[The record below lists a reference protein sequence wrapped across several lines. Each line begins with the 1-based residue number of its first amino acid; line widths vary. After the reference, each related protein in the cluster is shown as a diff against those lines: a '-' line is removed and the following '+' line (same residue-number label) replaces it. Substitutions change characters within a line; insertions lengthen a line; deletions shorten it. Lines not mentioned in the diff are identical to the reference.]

1 MNKPATIGVVSLGCP
16 KAGSDTEQILT
27 RLRAEGYDI
36 SGSYQDADLVVVN
49 TCGFIDAAKEES
61 LQTILQMAEFKKTGR
76 CRGLI
81 VAGCLG
87 QRYQQELL
95 DEMPEVEVILG
106 TAAWGRIQEAEAAA
120 LEGRRA
126 LFIDS
131 LTTLYDEKTPRI
143 STMPSYSAYVKVAE
157 GCSNCCTY
165 CVIPS
170 VRGAFRSRPIE
181 SVVEEVRHLAQKGV
195 REINLVAQD
204 TTSYGKDLYGQPNLV
219 ALLKELAVIDGVEWI
234 RLLYCYPRYFT
245 DELIAYMASEPKICR
260 YVDLPLQ
267 HIHDGVLQAM
277 NRRDRQADIDLLLQK
292 IRQAMPDV
300 VLRTSFIVGFPG
312 ETEEQFAFLEQWL
325 ETARFD
331 HVGVFT
337 YSQEEGTAAG
347 AMAEQVPEEVKQERY
362 HRLMA
367 LQSKISE
374 EINRSLE
381 GRELEVI
388 VTGLD
393 ETRPEVILARSY
405 REAPDV
411 DGQIYVET
419 SGQDGLKVGDSLKV
433 RIAQGFSYDL
443 VAEIVD

>member
-1 MNKPATIGVVSLGCP
+1 MIKAGFVSLGCV
-16 KAGSDTEQILT
+16 KNLVDTEVMLGLLQDGGVELIDDPAEADIL
-27 RLRAEGYDI
+27 
-36 SGSYQDADLVVVN
+36 VVN

-95 DEMPEVEVILG
+95 DEMPEVDVILG
-106 TAAWGRIQEAEAAA
+106 TAAWGRIQEAVAAA

-234 RLLYCYPRYFT
+234 RLL
-245 DELIAYMASEPKICR
+245 
-260 YVDLPLQ
+260 
-267 HIHDGVLQAM
+267 
-277 NRRDRQADIDLLLQK
+277 
-292 IRQAMPDV
+292 
-300 VLRTSFIVGFPG
+300 
-312 ETEEQFAFLEQWL
+312 
-325 ETARFD
+325 
-331 HVGVFT
+331 
-337 YSQEEGTAAG
+337 
-347 AMAEQVPEEVKQERY
+347 
-362 HRLMA
+362 
-367 LQSKISE
+367 
-374 EINRSLE
+374 
-381 GRELEVI
+381 
-388 VTGLD
+388 
-393 ETRPEVILARSY
+393 
-405 REAPDV
+405 
-411 DGQIYVET
+411 
-419 SGQDGLKVGDSLKV
+419 
-433 RIAQGFSYDL
+433 
-443 VAEIVD
+443 

>member
-1 MNKPATIGVVSLGCP
+1 MIKAGFVSLGCV
-16 KAGSDTEQILT
+16 KNLVDTEVMLGLLQDGGVELIDDPAEADIL
-27 RLRAEGYDI
+27 
-36 SGSYQDADLVVVN
+36 VVN

-95 DEMPEVEVILG
+95 DEMPEVDVILG
-106 TAAWGRIQEAEAAA
+106 TAAWGRIQEAVAAA

-219 ALLKELAVIDGVEWI
+219 ALLTELAVIEGVEWI

-347 AMAEQVPEEVKQERY
+347 AMAEQVPDEVKQERY

>member
-1 MNKPATIGVVSLGCP
+1 MIKAGFVSLGCV
-16 KAGSDTEQILT
+16 KNLVDTEVMLGLLQDGGVELIDDPAEADIL
-27 RLRAEGYDI
+27 
-36 SGSYQDADLVVVN
+36 VVN

-95 DEMPEVEVILG
+95 DEMPEVDVILG
-106 TAAWGRIQEAEAAA
+106 TAAWGRIQEAVAAA

-219 ALLKELAVIDGVEWI
+219 ALLTELAVIEGVEWI

-245 DELIAYMASEPKICR
+245 DELIAYMTSEPKICR

-347 AMAEQVPEEVKQERY
+347 AMAEQVPDEVKQERY

-381 GRELEVI
+381 GRELQVI

-393 ETRPEVILARSY
+393 EERSEVILARSY

>member
-1 MNKPATIGVVSLGCP
+1 MIKAGFVSLGCV
-16 KAGSDTEQILT
+16 KNLVDTEVMLGLLQDGGVELIDDPAEADIL
-27 RLRAEGYDI
+27 
-36 SGSYQDADLVVVN
+36 VVN

-95 DEMPEVEVILG
+95 DEMPEVDVILG
-106 TAAWGRIQEAEAAA
+106 TAAWGRIQEAVAAA

-181 SVVEEVRHLAQKGV
+181 SVVEEVRHLAHKGV

>member
-1 MNKPATIGVVSLGCP
+1 MIKAGFVSLGCV
-16 KAGSDTEQILT
+16 KNLVDTEVMLGLLQDGGVELIDDPAEADIL
-27 RLRAEGYDI
+27 
-36 SGSYQDADLVVVN
+36 VVN

-95 DEMPEVEVILG
+95 DEMPEVDVILG
-106 TAAWGRIQEAEAAA
+106 TAAWGRIQEAVAAA

-181 SVVEEVRHLAQKGV
+181 SVVEEVRHLAHKGV

-219 ALLKELAVIDGVEWI
+219 ALLTELAAIEGVEWI

-347 AMAEQVPEEVKQERY
+347 AMAEQVPDEVKQERY

-381 GRELEVI
+381 GRELQVI

>member
-1 MNKPATIGVVSLGCP
+1 MIKAGFVSLGCV
-16 KAGSDTEQILT
+16 KNLVDTEVMLGLLQDGGVELIDDPAEADIL
-27 RLRAEGYDI
+27 
-36 SGSYQDADLVVVN
+36 VVN

-95 DEMPEVEVILG
+95 DEMPEVDVILG
-106 TAAWGRIQEAEAAA
+106 TAAWGRIQEAVAAA

-181 SVVEEVRHLAQKGV
+181 SVVEEVRHLAHKGV

-393 ETRPEVILARSY
+393 EERSEVILARSY

>member
-1 MNKPATIGVVSLGCP
+1 MIKAGFVSLGCV
-16 KAGSDTEQILT
+16 KNLVDTEVMLGLLQDGGVELIDNPAEADIL
-27 RLRAEGYDI
+27 
-36 SGSYQDADLVVVN
+36 VVN

-95 DEMPEVEVILG
+95 DEMPEVDVILG
-106 TAAWGRIQEAEAAA
+106 TAAWGRIQEAVAVV

-131 LTTLYDEKTPRI
+131 LTTLYDEKTPRV

-181 SVVEEVRHLAQKGV
+181 SIVEEVRRLAGQGV

-219 ALLKELAVIDGVEWI
+219 ALLKELAAVDGVEWI

-267 HIHDGVLQAM
+267 HIHDTILQAM
-277 NRRDRQADIDLLLQK
+277 NRRDRQADIEMLLQK

-312 ETEEQFAFLEQWL
+312 ETEAQFAFLEQWL
-325 ETARFD
+325 EKARFD

-337 YSQEEGTAAG
+337 YSQEEGTVAG
-347 AMAEQVPEEVKQERY
+347 SMEAQVPEEVKQERY

-381 GRELEVI
+381 GRELAVI

-393 ETRPEVILARSY
+393 EERPEVILARSY

-419 SGQDGLKVGDSLKV
+419 SGQEGLKVGDSLNV

-443 VAEIVD
+443 VAEIVE

>member
-1 MNKPATIGVVSLGCP
+1 MIKAGFVSLGCV
-16 KAGSDTEQILT
+16 KNLVDTEVMLGLLQDGGVELIDDPAEADIL
-27 RLRAEGYDI
+27 
-36 SGSYQDADLVVVN
+36 VVN

-95 DEMPEVEVILG
+95 DEMPEVDVILG
-106 TAAWGRIQEAEAAA
+106 TAAWGRIQEAVAAA

-181 SVVEEVRHLAQKGV
+181 SVVEEVRHLAHKGV

-381 GRELEVI
+381 GRELQVI

-393 ETRPEVILARSY
+393 EERSEVILARSY

>member
-1 MNKPATIGVVSLGCP
+1 MIKAGFVSLGCV
-16 KAGSDTEQILT
+16 KNLVDTEVMLGLLQDGGVELIDDPAEADIL
-27 RLRAEGYDI
+27 
-36 SGSYQDADLVVVN
+36 VVN

-95 DEMPEVEVILG
+95 DEMPEVDVILG
-106 TAAWGRIQEAEAAA
+106 TAAWGRIQEAVAAA

-181 SVVEEVRHLAQKGV
+181 SVVEEVRHLAHKGV

-347 AMAEQVPEEVKQERY
+347 AMAEQVPDEVKQERY

-381 GRELEVI
+381 GRELQVI

>member
-1 MNKPATIGVVSLGCP
+1 MIKAGFVSLGCV
-16 KAGSDTEQILT
+16 KNLVDTEVMLGLLQDGGVELIDDPAEADIL
-27 RLRAEGYDI
+27 
-36 SGSYQDADLVVVN
+36 VVN

-95 DEMPEVEVILG
+95 DEMPEVDVILG
-106 TAAWGRIQEAEAAA
+106 TAAWGRIQEAVAVA

-181 SVVEEVRHLAQKGV
+181 SVVEEVRRLAQKGV

-219 ALLKELAVIDGVEWI
+219 ALLKELAAIEGVEWI

-267 HIHDGVLQAM
+267 HIHDTVLQAM

-312 ETEEQFAFLEQWL
+312 ETEAQFAFLEQWL

-337 YSQEEGTAAG
+337 YSQEEGTVAG
-347 AMAEQVPEEVKQERY
+347 AMAEQVPDEVKQERY

-419 SGQDGLKVGDSLKV
+419 SGQEGLKVGDSLKV

>member
-1 MNKPATIGVVSLGCP
+1 MIKAGFVSLGCV
-16 KAGSDTEQILT
+16 KNLVDTEVMLGLLQDGGVELIDDPAEADIL
-27 RLRAEGYDI
+27 
-36 SGSYQDADLVVVN
+36 VVN

-95 DEMPEVEVILG
+95 DEMPEVDVILG
-106 TAAWGRIQEAEAAA
+106 TAAWGRIQEAVAAA

-181 SVVEEVRHLAQKGV
+181 SVVEEVRHLAHKGV

-219 ALLKELAVIDGVEWI
+219 ALLTELAAIEGVEWI

>member
-1 MNKPATIGVVSLGCP
+1 MIKAGFVSLGCV
-16 KAGSDTEQILT
+16 KNLVDTEVMLGLLQDGGVELIDDPAEADIL
-27 RLRAEGYDI
+27 
-36 SGSYQDADLVVVN
+36 VVN

-95 DEMPEVEVILG
+95 DEMPEVDVILG
-106 TAAWGRIQEAEAAA
+106 TAAWGRIQEAVAAA

-219 ALLKELAVIDGVEWI
+219 ALLTELAAIEGVEWI

-347 AMAEQVPEEVKQERY
+347 AMAEQVPDEVKQERY

-381 GRELEVI
+381 GRELQVI

-393 ETRPEVILARSY
+393 EERSEVILARSY

>member
-1 MNKPATIGVVSLGCP
+1 MIKAGFVSLGCV
-16 KAGSDTEQILT
+16 KNLVDTEVMLGLLQDGGVELIDDPAEADIL
-27 RLRAEGYDI
+27 
-36 SGSYQDADLVVVN
+36 VVN

-95 DEMPEVEVILG
+95 DEMPEVDVILG
-106 TAAWGRIQEAEAAA
+106 TAAWGRIQEAVAAA

-381 GRELEVI
+381 GRELQVI

-393 ETRPEVILARSY
+393 EERSEVILARSY

>member
-1 MNKPATIGVVSLGCP
+1 MIKAGFVSLGCV
-16 KAGSDTEQILT
+16 KNLVDTEVMLGLLQDGGVELIDDPAEADIL
-27 RLRAEGYDI
+27 
-36 SGSYQDADLVVVN
+36 VVN

-95 DEMPEVEVILG
+95 DEMPEVDVILG
-106 TAAWGRIQEAEAAA
+106 TAAWGRIQEAVAAA

-219 ALLKELAVIDGVEWI
+219 ALLTELAAIEGVEWI

-347 AMAEQVPEEVKQERY
+347 AMAEQVPDEVKQERY

-381 GRELEVI
+381 GRELQVI

>member
-1 MNKPATIGVVSLGCP
+1 MIKAGFVSLGCV
-16 KAGSDTEQILT
+16 KNLVDTEVMLGLLQDGGVELIDDPAEADIL
-27 RLRAEGYDI
+27 
-36 SGSYQDADLVVVN
+36 VVN

-95 DEMPEVEVILG
+95 DEMPEVDVILG
-106 TAAWGRIQEAEAAA
+106 TAAWGRIQEAVAAA

-181 SVVEEVRHLAQKGV
+181 SVVEEVRHLAHKGV

-347 AMAEQVPEEVKQERY
+347 AMAEQVPDEVKQERY

-381 GRELEVI
+381 GRELQVI

-393 ETRPEVILARSY
+393 EERSEVILARSY

>member
-1 MNKPATIGVVSLGCP
+1 MIKAGFVSLGCV
-16 KAGSDTEQILT
+16 KNLVDTEVMLGLLQDGGVELIDDPAEADIL
-27 RLRAEGYDI
+27 
-36 SGSYQDADLVVVN
+36 VVN

-95 DEMPEVEVILG
+95 DEMPEVDVILG
-106 TAAWGRIQEAEAAA
+106 TAAWGRIQEAVAAA

-204 TTSYGKDLYGQPNLV
+204 TTSYGKDLYGQPSLV

-347 AMAEQVPEEVKQERY
+347 AMAEQVPDEVKQERY

-381 GRELEVI
+381 GRELQVI

>member
-1 MNKPATIGVVSLGCP
+1 MIKAGFVSLGCV
-16 KAGSDTEQILT
+16 KNLVDTEVMLGLLQDGGVELIDDPAEADIL
-27 RLRAEGYDI
+27 
-36 SGSYQDADLVVVN
+36 VVN

-95 DEMPEVEVILG
+95 DEMPEVDVILG
-106 TAAWGRIQEAEAAA
+106 TAAWGRIQEAVAAA

-219 ALLKELAVIDGVEWI
+219 ALLTELAVIEGVEWI

-347 AMAEQVPEEVKQERY
+347 AMAEQVPDEVKQERY

-381 GRELEVI
+381 GRELQVI

>member
-1 MNKPATIGVVSLGCP
+1 M
-16 KAGSDTEQILT
+16 
-27 RLRAEGYDI
+27 
-36 SGSYQDADLVVVN
+36 
-49 TCGFIDAAKEES
+49 
-61 LQTILQMAEFKKTGR
+61 
-76 CRGLI
+76 
-81 VAGCLG
+81 
-87 QRYQQELL
+87 
-95 DEMPEVEVILG
+95 
-106 TAAWGRIQEAEAAA
+106 
-120 LEGRRA
+120 
-126 LFIDS
+126 
-131 LTTLYDEKTPRI
+131 
-143 STMPSYSAYVKVAE
+143 
-157 GCSNCCTY
+157 
-165 CVIPS
+165 
-170 VRGAFRSRPIE
+170 
-181 SVVEEVRHLAQKGV
+181 EEVRHLAQKGV

>member
-1 MNKPATIGVVSLGCP
+1 MIKAGFVSLGCV
-16 KAGSDTEQILT
+16 KNLVDTEVMLGLLQDGGVELIDDPAEADIL
-27 RLRAEGYDI
+27 
-36 SGSYQDADLVVVN
+36 VVN

-95 DEMPEVEVILG
+95 DEMPEVDVILG
-106 TAAWGRIQEAEAAA
+106 TAAWGRIQEAVAAA

-219 ALLKELAVIDGVEWI
+219 ALLKEMAVIEGVEWI

-381 GRELEVI
+381 GRELQVI

-393 ETRPEVILARSY
+393 EERSEVILARSY

>member
-1 MNKPATIGVVSLGCP
+1 MIKAGFVSLGCV
-16 KAGSDTEQILT
+16 KNLVDTEVMLGLLQDGGVELIDDPAEADIL
-27 RLRAEGYDI
+27 
-36 SGSYQDADLVVVN
+36 VVN

-95 DEMPEVEVILG
+95 DEMPEVDVILG
-106 TAAWGRIQEAEAAA
+106 TAAWGRIQEAVAAA

-381 GRELEVI
+381 GRELQVI

>member
-1 MNKPATIGVVSLGCP
+1 MIKAGFVSLGCV
-16 KAGSDTEQILT
+16 KNLVDTEVMLGLLQDGGVELIDDPAEADIL
-27 RLRAEGYDI
+27 
-36 SGSYQDADLVVVN
+36 VVN

-95 DEMPEVEVILG
+95 DEMPEVDVILG
-106 TAAWGRIQEAEAAA
+106 TAAWGRIQEAVAVA

-181 SVVEEVRHLAQKGV
+181 SVVEEVRRLAQKGV

-219 ALLKELAVIDGVEWI
+219 ALLKELAAIEGVEWI

-267 HIHDGVLQAM
+267 HIHDAVLQAM

-312 ETEEQFAFLEQWL
+312 ETEAQFAFLEQWL

-337 YSQEEGTAAG
+337 YSQEEGTVAG
-347 AMAEQVPEEVKQERY
+347 AMAEQVPDEVKQERY

-419 SGQDGLKVGDSLKV
+419 SGQEGLKVGDSLKV

>member
-1 MNKPATIGVVSLGCP
+1 MIKAGFVSLGCV
-16 KAGSDTEQILT
+16 KNLVDTEVMLGLLQDGGVELIEDPAEADIL
-27 RLRAEGYDI
+27 
-36 SGSYQDADLVVVN
+36 VVN

-95 DEMPEVEVILG
+95 DEMPEVDVILG
-106 TAAWGRIQEAEAAA
+106 TAAWGRIQEAVAAA

-181 SVVEEVRHLAQKGV
+181 SVVEEVRHLAHKGV

>member
-1 MNKPATIGVVSLGCP
+1 MIKAGFVSLGCV
-16 KAGSDTEQILT
+16 KNLVDTEVMLGLLQDGGVELIDDPAEADIL
-27 RLRAEGYDI
+27 
-36 SGSYQDADLVVVN
+36 VVN

-95 DEMPEVEVILG
+95 DEMPEVDVILG
-106 TAAWGRIQEAEAAA
+106 TAAWGRIQEAVAAA

-219 ALLKELAVIDGVEWI
+219 ALLTELAVIEGVEWI

>member
-1 MNKPATIGVVSLGCP
+1 MIKAGFVSLGCV
-16 KAGSDTEQILT
+16 KNLVDTEVMLGLLQDGGVELIDDPAEADIL
-27 RLRAEGYDI
+27 
-36 SGSYQDADLVVVN
+36 VVN

-95 DEMPEVEVILG
+95 DEMPEVDVILG
-106 TAAWGRIQEAEAAA
+106 TAAWGRIQEAVAAA

-181 SVVEEVRHLAQKGV
+181 SVVEEVRRLAQKGV

-219 ALLKELAVIDGVEWI
+219 ALLKELAAIEGVEWI

-267 HIHDGVLQAM
+267 HIHDTVLQAM

-312 ETEEQFAFLEQWL
+312 ETEAQFAFLEQWL

-337 YSQEEGTAAG
+337 YSQEEGTVAG
-347 AMAEQVPEEVKQERY
+347 AMAEQVPDEVKQERY

-419 SGQDGLKVGDSLKV
+419 SGQEGLKVGDSLKV

>member
-1 MNKPATIGVVSLGCP
+1 MIKAGFVSLGCV
-16 KAGSDTEQILT
+16 KNLVDTEVMLGLLQDGGVELIDDPAEADIL
-27 RLRAEGYDI
+27 
-36 SGSYQDADLVVVN
+36 VVN

-95 DEMPEVEVILG
+95 DEMPEVDVILG
-106 TAAWGRIQEAEAAA
+106 TAAWGRIQEAVAAA

-347 AMAEQVPEEVKQERY
+347 AMAEQVPDEVKQERY

-381 GRELEVI
+381 GRELQVI

>member
-1 MNKPATIGVVSLGCP
+1 MIKAGFVSLGCV
-16 KAGSDTEQILT
+16 KNLVDTEVMLGLLQDGGVELIDNPAEADIL
-27 RLRAEGYDI
+27 
-36 SGSYQDADLVVVN
+36 VVN

-95 DEMPEVEVILG
+95 DEMPEVDVILG
-106 TAAWGRIQEAEAAA
+106 TAAWGRIQEAVAVV

-131 LTTLYDEKTPRI
+131 LTTLYDEKTPRV

-181 SVVEEVRHLAQKGV
+181 SIVEEVRRLAGQGV

-219 ALLKELAVIDGVEWI
+219 ALLKELAAVDGVEWI

-267 HIHDGVLQAM
+267 HIHDTILQAM
-277 NRRDRQADIDLLLQK
+277 NRRDRQADIDMLLQK

-312 ETEEQFAFLEQWL
+312 ETEAQFAFLEQWL
-325 ETARFD
+325 EKARFD

-337 YSQEEGTAAG
+337 YSQEEGTVAG
-347 AMAEQVPEEVKQERY
+347 SMEAQVPEEVKQERY

-381 GRELEVI
+381 GRELAVI

-393 ETRPEVILARSY
+393 EERPEVILARSY

-419 SGQDGLKVGDSLKV
+419 SGQEGLKVGDSLNV

-443 VAEIVD
+443 VAEIVE

>member
-1 MNKPATIGVVSLGCP
+1 MIKAGFVSLGCV
-16 KAGSDTEQILT
+16 KNLVDTEVMLGLLQDGGVELIDNPAEADIL
-27 RLRAEGYDI
+27 
-36 SGSYQDADLVVVN
+36 VVN

-95 DEMPEVEVILG
+95 DEMPEVDVILG
-106 TAAWGRIQEAEAAA
+106 TAAWGRIQEAVAIV

-131 LTTLYDEKTPRI
+131 LTTLYDEKTPRV

-181 SVVEEVRHLAQKGV
+181 SIVEEVRRLAGQGV

-219 ALLKELAVIDGVEWI
+219 ALLKELAAVDGVEWI

-267 HIHDGVLQAM
+267 HIHDTILQAM
-277 NRRDRQADIDLLLQK
+277 NRRDRQADIDMLLQK

-312 ETEEQFAFLEQWL
+312 ETEAQFAFLEQWL
-325 ETARFD
+325 EKARFD

-337 YSQEEGTAAG
+337 YSQEEGTVAG
-347 AMAEQVPEEVKQERY
+347 SMEAQVSEEVKQERY

-381 GRELEVI
+381 GRELAVI

-393 ETRPEVILARSY
+393 EERPEVILARSY

-419 SGQDGLKVGDSLKV
+419 SGQEGLKVGDSLNV

-443 VAEIVD
+443 VAEIVE

>member
-1 MNKPATIGVVSLGCP
+1 MIKAGFVSLGCV
-16 KAGSDTEQILT
+16 KNLVDTEVMLGLLQDGGVELIDDPAEADIL
-27 RLRAEGYDI
+27 
-36 SGSYQDADLVVVN
+36 VVN

-95 DEMPEVEVILG
+95 DEMPEVDVILG
-106 TAAWGRIQEAEAAA
+106 TAAWGRIQEAVAAA

-181 SVVEEVRHLAQKGV
+181 SVVEEVRHLAHKGV

-219 ALLKELAVIDGVEWI
+219 ALLTELAAIEGVEWI

-267 HIHDGVLQAM
+267 HIHDGVLLAM

-347 AMAEQVPEEVKQERY
+347 AMAEQVPDEVKQERY

-381 GRELEVI
+381 GRELQVI

-393 ETRPEVILARSY
+393 EERSEVILARSY

>member
-1 MNKPATIGVVSLGCP
+1 MIKAGFVSLGCV
-16 KAGSDTEQILT
+16 KNLVDTEVMLGLLQDGGVELIDDPAEADIL
-27 RLRAEGYDI
+27 
-36 SGSYQDADLVVVN
+36 VVN

-61 LQTILQMAEFKKTGR
+61 LQTILQMAEYKKTGR

-95 DEMPEVEVILG
+95 DEMPEVDVILG
-106 TAAWGRIQEAEAAA
+106 TAAWGRIQEAVAVVMD
-120 LEGRRA
+120 GRRA

-181 SVVEEVRHLAQKGV
+181 SVVEEVRRLAQKGV

-219 ALLKELAVIDGVEWI
+219 ALLRELAAVEGVEWI

-267 HIHDGVLQAM
+267 HIHDTVLQAM

-312 ETEEQFAFLEQWL
+312 ETEEQFAFLEQWM
-325 ETARFD
+325 EAARFD

-337 YSQEEGTAAG
+337 YSQEEGTVAG
-347 AMAEQVPEEVKQERY
+347 AMEEQVPDEVKQERY

-393 ETRPEVILARSY
+393 QTRPEVILARSY

-419 SGQDGLKVGDSLKV
+419 SGQEGLKVGDSLKV

>member
-1 MNKPATIGVVSLGCP
+1 MIKAGFVSLGCV
-16 KAGSDTEQILT
+16 KNLVDTEVMLGLLQDGGVELIDDPAEADIL
-27 RLRAEGYDI
+27 
-36 SGSYQDADLVVVN
+36 VVN

-95 DEMPEVEVILG
+95 DEMPEVDVILG
-106 TAAWGRIQEAEAAA
+106 TAAWGRIQEAVAAA

-245 DELIAYMASEPKICR
+245 DELIACMASEPKICR

-267 HIHDGVLQAM
+267 HIHDTVLQAM

-325 ETARFD
+325 EKARFD

-347 AMAEQVPEEVKQERY
+347 AMAEQVPDEVKQERY